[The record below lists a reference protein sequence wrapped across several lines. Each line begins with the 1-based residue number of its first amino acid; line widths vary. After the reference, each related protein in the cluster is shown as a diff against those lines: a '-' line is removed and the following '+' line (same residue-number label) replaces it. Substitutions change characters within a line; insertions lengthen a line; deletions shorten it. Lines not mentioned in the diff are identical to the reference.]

1 MKLNVEIRNQKAVQD
16 VLAKL
21 SGPQARVAY
30 AKALNDTGFQVRRE
44 MQAALRSSFDRVTP
58 WVEKSPKVFAATPD
72 KLSVAVAP
80 TISTN
85 AWFRGGKV
93 GVDPQDVLQAQEF
106 GGRRRDKKSEVVLRR
121 SGWLPPGYQTAIPKD
136 PFPGSEDG
144 RGNIKGPFI
153 RSVLSYLQA
162 FEELGH
168 TQNMKKGARERVER
182 GGTKRQLEQQGPRM
196 ARKYFIAGGRAAVTW
211 DNKKYRSGA
220 GNTKHLQPGIWASLG
235 SGSTRQLRPV
245 LIFVRAPSYQ
255 PRISMDK
262 ITRQADLQN
271 YLDKRVRFRIR
282 EAAGI

>member
-1 MKLNVEIRNQKAVQD
+1 
-16 VLAKL
+16 
-21 SGPQARVAY
+21 
-30 AKALNDTGFQVRRE
+30 

-144 RGNIKGPFI
+144 HGNIKGPFI

-196 ARKYFIAGGRAAVTW
+196 GRKYFIAGGRAAVTW

-245 LIFVRAPSYQ
+245 LIFVRTPRYKR
-255 PRISMDK
+255 RISMDK

-271 YLDKRVRFRIR
+271 YLDKRLRFRIR
-282 EAAGI
+282 EAAGV